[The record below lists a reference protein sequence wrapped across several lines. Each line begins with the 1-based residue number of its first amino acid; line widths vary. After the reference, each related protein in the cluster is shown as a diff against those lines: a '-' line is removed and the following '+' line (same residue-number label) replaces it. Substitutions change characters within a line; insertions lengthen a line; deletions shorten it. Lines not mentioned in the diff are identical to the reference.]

1 VSKKYRKVVL
11 AYSGGL
17 DTSVIIPWLK
27 ETYGCE
33 VVAMV
38 ANVGQDDELEGI
50 EEKALKSGASQ
61 VFVED
66 VRQEFVKDYIFRM
79 LRAGAI
85 YEGKYLLGTSIARPV
100 IAKAQVEV
108 AHRVGAD
115 AVAHGATGKGNDQVR
130 FELAYKALDPS
141 LGVIAPWREWHI
153 RSRED
158 AMEYAAARCIPV
170 PVTKAKPYSMDRNLW
185 HISYEGGIL
194 EDPWAEPPADMF
206 RWTVSPEQAPDE
218 PEYVEIGFEAGYP
231 VAVNGVAL
239 DPLALVETLNEIGA
253 RHGVGRID
261 IVENRLVGM
270 KSRGV
275 YETPGGTILFAAH
288 RELERITIDR
298 DTAHFKEMIAPR
310 YAELVYYGQWFTPLR
325 EALDAFVDSTQR
337 RVTGTVRLKVYKGA
351 VHVVG
356 RKSPYSLYSEDLATF
371 GADTVYNQKDAA
383 GFINLFG
390 LPITVQARLEQKLA
404 QQANAAQQAKAVR
417 QATTVQH
424 PNAAEAQRA

>member
-1 VSKKYRKVVL
+1 MSKKYRKVVL

-130 FELAYKALDPS
+130 FELTYKALDPS

-158 AMEYAAARCIPV
+158 AMEYAAARGIPV

-231 VAVNGVAL
+231 VSVNGVAL
-239 DPLALVETLNEIGA
+239 DPLALVETLNKIGA

-275 YETPGGTILFAAH
+275 YETPGGTILFTAH

-337 RVTGTVRLKVYKGA
+337 RVTGTVRLKVYKGG